1 MSEAINVGEQTF
13 EKVVLQS
20 EIPVLVDFWAAWCG
34 PCRMV
39 APVLDQIAAEHEG
52 KIRIVKVNVDEEP
65 ALAAQYRITSI
76 PAMKVFKGGEEVRE
90 LIETG
95 EVVGPGGYVYEPAGN
110 VDSWK
115 AVGDVPVIVHIV
127 AFGAMEYL
135 GPDGEVLRRDG
146 PASLREI
153 YRRHCAAAGVV
164 PLDLGGERCLHLYA
178 SR

>member
-90 LIETG
+90 LI
-95 EVVGPGGYVYEPAGN
+95 
-110 VDSWK
+110 
-115 AVGDVPVIVHIV
+115 
-127 AFGAMEYL
+127 GAMPKQMIEQQL
-135 GPDGEVLRRDG
+135 EGIL
-146 PASLREI
+146 
-153 YRRHCAAAGVV
+153 
-164 PLDLGGERCLHLYA
+164 
-178 SR
+178 

>member
-20 EIPVLVDFWAAWCG
+20 DIPVLVDFWAAWCG

-39 APVLDQIAAEHEG
+39 APVLDEIAKEHEG

-90 LIETG
+90 LI
-95 EVVGPGGYVYEPAGN
+95 
-110 VDSWK
+110 
-115 AVGDVPVIVHIV
+115 
-127 AFGAMEYL
+127 GAMPKQAIEQ
-135 GPDGEVLRRDG
+135 
-146 PASLREI
+146 
-153 YRRHCAAAGVV
+153 
-164 PLDLGGERCLHLYA
+164 HLEGIL
-178 SR
+178 